1 MMNEAAMK
9 QLQQDEDM
17 AYFRANLC
25 LYSPESYTLEEKRQI
40 CEDIAIC
47 LTVHVL
53 PAFRL
58 MRRAETNNARPFTG
72 TGIVDARHKVR
83 LLQGLQIPAAS
94 GVIGA
99 DASAIR
105 SR

>member
-58 MRRAETNNARPFTG
+58 MRR
-72 TGIVDARHKVR
+72 
-83 LLQGLQIPAAS
+83 S
-94 GVIGA
+94 
-99 DASAIR
+99 
-105 SR
+105 